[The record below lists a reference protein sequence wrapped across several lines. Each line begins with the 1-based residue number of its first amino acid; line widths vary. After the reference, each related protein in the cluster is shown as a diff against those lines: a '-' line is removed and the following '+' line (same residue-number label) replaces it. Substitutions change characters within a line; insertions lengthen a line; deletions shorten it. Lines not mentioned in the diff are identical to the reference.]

1 MRRLI
6 FLVLLVFLLSIA
18 YVRWH
23 GGLAWLSL
31 HRKPTYTPANN
42 AVVNLKDVQLL
53 AEIDAEYETLLQK
66 VVPSVVSI
74 ATERRARQVHFGPYI
89 ISDGQS
95 RNVLGSG
102 VIVSKEGHIV
112 TNYHVIANMDEIR
125 VQLRDGR
132 VLPAK
137 VIGSDEPVDIAV
149 LQVDAPNLIPL
160 PLGNSDDVQVGQT
173 VFAVGNPFGLQE
185 TVTHGI
191 VSATERA
198 LPDSG
203 VGFLQSDAAVNPG
216 NSGGPLLNLRGEIVG
231 INSSIFSQTGNSAG
245 VSFAIPSNIVQRSLK
260 SIIETGHP
268 LRGYLGLSTEPLNP
282 AQAQKVGV
290 HSGLRV
296 TGVDHGSPAEK
307 AGIRAGDVIRGV
319 NNREVGTAKLDDMI
333 AAVPIGSKVHLNIVH
348 GDQLGSTTTEVAE
361 MPNNVLAGVEVGAV
375 QNGDGVVVTQVKPDT
390 HAAQQLRIGDIIEYF
405 NNRPVQSPEDFQSAA
420 AALGPGRPA
429 VLLVVRGRQQ
439 GLVFIRP
446 EAVNRDPETK

>member
-1 MRRLI
+1 M
-6 FLVLLVFLLSIA
+6 
-18 YVRWH
+18 
-23 GGLAWLSL
+23 
-31 HRKPTYTPANN
+31 N
-42 AVVNLKDVQLL
+42 DVKLL

-66 VVPSVVSI
+66 IVPSVVSI
-74 ATERRARQVHFGPYI
+74 ATERRARQIHFGPYI
-89 ISDGQS
+89 FSDGQN
-95 RNVLGSG
+95 RTVLGSG

-137 VIGSDEPVDIAV
+137 LIGSDESVDIAV
-149 LQVDAPNLIPL
+149 LQVDAPNLAPL
-160 PLGNSDDVQVGQT
+160 PLGDSDDVRVGQT

-203 VGFLQSDAAVNPG
+203 VGFIQSDAAVNPG

-268 LRGYLGLSTEPLNP
+268 LRGYLGLGTEALSP
-282 AQAQKVGV
+282 AQAQKLGV
-290 HSGLRV
+290 HGGLRV

-319 NNREVGTAKLDDMI
+319 NGREVGSASLADLI

-348 GDQLGSTTTEVAE
+348 GDQLGNATTEVAE
-361 MPNNVLAGVEVGAV
+361 MPNNVLAGVEVSAGP
-375 QNGDGVVVTQVKPDT
+375 NGDGVVITQVKPDT
-390 HAAQQLRIGDIIEYF
+390 HAAQQLRVGDIVEYF
-405 NNRPVQSPEDFQSAA
+405 NNRPVQSPEEFQAAA

-429 VLLVVRGRQQ
+429 ALLIVRGHQQ
-439 GLVFIRP
+439 GLAFISP
-446 EAVNRDPETK
+446 